1 MGRPQSYTGGLWGQ
15 SGSTVP
21 VLRLP
26 ARAPL
31 NNDGGVDFRQQGTN
45 FMWDSGQLSDGI
57 MLIITGVDQI
67 QDLY

>member
-1 MGRPQSYTGGLWGQ
+1 M
-15 SGSTVP
+15 VP
-21 VLRLP
+21 VLRLA
-26 ARAPL
+26 ARTPL

-45 FMWDSGQLSDGI
+45 FMCVSGQLSDGI